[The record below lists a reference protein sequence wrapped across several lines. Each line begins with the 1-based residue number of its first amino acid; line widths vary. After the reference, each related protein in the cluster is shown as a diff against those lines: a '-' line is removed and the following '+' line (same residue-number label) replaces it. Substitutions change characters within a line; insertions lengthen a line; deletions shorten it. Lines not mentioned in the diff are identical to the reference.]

1 MVSRIRRF
9 IVRKGREW
17 LGVPIGS
24 GPVGVWSGYSA
35 DAIQLARHVGCN
47 YWALRQPQQHPER
60 IAAEVAARTCN
71 WYIPPFENPF
81 YGGIMTILR
90 LANHLLAKHGIHQR
104 FLICG
109 AADRRAVH
117 ALAQKAFPQ
126 LSQAEV
132 LVLDSSEA
140 IEAIPP
146 SDYSIA
152 TLWTTAYVLLGV
164 QNTGNKYYM
173 IQDFEPAFYPAG
185 STYAQAELT
194 YRFGF
199 YGIANTQS
207 IKEIYEREYGGQ
219 AVVLRP
225 CIDTKVFH
233 PAANERPSSPKRLFY
248 YARPGTPR
256 NAFELAAAALR
267 LVKERYADAV
277 DIVCAGAGWDPKEFG
292 LEGVVRNVGLLP
304 YADTGDLYRS
314 CHVGL
319 VMMMTK
325 HPSYLPFEL
334 MASGSIVVSNYN
346 EANTWFLKDG
356 ENCLLS
362 PPTASCLLD
371 TVSYAIDQYEALE
384 PMRKR
389 AAEDI
394 LKYFGSWNT
403 SLEQVTQFVLKPP
416 AGIPHPG
423 SGSRFISSR

>member
-1 MVSRIRRF
+1 MMKRIKRF
-9 IVRKGREW
+9 IALKGREW
-17 LGVPIGS
+17 LGVPHSS
-24 GPVGVWSGYSA
+24 GPVGIWSGYSA

-60 IAAEVAARTCN
+60 VAPEMVARACN
-71 WYIPPFENPF
+71 WYIPPFDNPF

-90 LANHLLAKHGIHQR
+90 LANHLLANYGIRQR
-104 FLICG
+104 FLVCG
-109 AADRRAVH
+109 AADPRAIH
-117 ALAQKAFPQ
+117 AHLQKAFPG
-126 LSQAEV
+126 LSGAEV
-132 LVLDSSEA
+132 LVLDSSVA

-194 YRFGF
+194 YQFGF

-207 IKEIYEREYGGQ
+207 IKEIYERDYGGQ

-233 PAANERPSSPKRLFY
+233 PAADERPVTPKRLFY

-256 NAFELAAAALR
+256 NAFELAAITLR
-267 LVKERYADAV
+267 LLKDKYGDAV
-277 DIVCAGAGWDPKEFG
+277 DIICAGAGWDPKDFG
-292 LEGVVRNVGLLP
+292 LKGVVRNVGLLP
-304 YADTGDLYRS
+304 YAETGNLYRN
-314 CHVGL
+314 CHVGF

-334 MASGSIVVSNYN
+334 MASGTIVVSNFN
-346 EANTWFLKDG
+346 EANTWFLKDS

-371 TVSYAIDQYEALE
+371 TLSYAIDQYDALA

-389 AAEDI
+389 ATEDV
-394 LKYFGSWNT
+394 LQDSGNWDV
-403 SLEQVTQFVLKPP
+403 SLEHVADFILNPP
-416 AGIPHPG
+416 AGAENPAFG
-423 SGSRFISSR
+423 NRFVSR